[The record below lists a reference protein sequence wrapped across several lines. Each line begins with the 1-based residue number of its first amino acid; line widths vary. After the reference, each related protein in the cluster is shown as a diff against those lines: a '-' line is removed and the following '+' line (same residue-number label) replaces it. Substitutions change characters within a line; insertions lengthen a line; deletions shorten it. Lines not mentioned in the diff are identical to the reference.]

1 MKEEKSYNQ
10 FDELIK
16 DKFSSSTEQPDDIFW
31 KRLNDQLKINDKKFT
46 RRRSY
51 RWGFGSVLLIITIG
65 ICLFFANNEKA
76 DISSKNN
83 KIQPALGKNPKVTD
97 ANKKNTIS
105 KYKQSANNST
115 AYKSYDKTTTF
126 EIGNSERDES
136 ILQEQL
142 AKKKIK
148 NLNDSLIP
156 NKVIETTELVTIDI
170 SEEKPKDSNALNQQ
184 TKIDLG
190 KIAEL
195 ASKVFEPNELNGNDF
210 KTVEMNSD
218 HSTVDEKVLV
228 LEKSSLPELNK
239 NARSFDSTISNNTS
253 LSVDS
258 ARYLPTINESLD
270 SIHILADN
278 TNLNTKLSLGDSTK
292 VLNGATNDPLS
303 GIKPIRKT
311 WSLGVSL
318 NPVYSYRNLKDG
330 TSSSTVMNAAHY
342 NAYEKG
348 STQLNMG
355 FSAGYR
361 INNLIAVRSGIN
373 YASYK
378 NTYKAKNQSLY
389 FDLIDEDLSVETS
402 YGDFEID
409 QEDFENDDDNDLIDN
424 ELNEEDTNI
433 LVLSFSNSQTLKF
446 LQIPIEIEF
455 GMQRNKYRYFLRT
468 GFSYSYLISE
478 KTEFVT
484 DGFAPV
490 GKDNMSL
497 FNRNSLTTSFAV
509 GVEYVIN
516 QNWAILLT
524 PNFTYHLTSLN
535 RNLAFKTMPFWVG
548 LETSVKYYLK

>member
-16 DKFSSSTEQPDDIFW
+16 DKFSSGTEQPDDIFW

-46 RRRSY
+46 RRRFS
-51 RWGFGSVLLIITIG
+51 RWGFGSLLIIITIG
-65 ICLFFANNEKA
+65 ICLFFANKEKA
-76 DISSKNN
+76 DMLSKNN
-83 KIQPALGKNPKVTD
+83 NIQSALGKNPKVMD
-97 ANKKNTIS
+97 ANKKIAIS
-105 KYKQSANNST
+105 KYKQSANNSNENN
-115 AYKSYDKTTTF
+115 SSDKTTTF
-126 EIGNSERDES
+126 NIGNSERDES
-136 ILQEQL
+136 IKQDHLRD
-142 AKKKIK
+142 KKIEET
-148 NLNDSLIP
+148 NDAFFP
-156 NKVIETTELVTIDI
+156 NKVIETTEVVNISI
-170 SEEKPKDSNALNQQ
+170 SEEKPEDSNSLNQQ

-195 ASKVFEPNELNGNDF
+195 ASKDFEPYALNGNDF
-210 KTVEMNSD
+210 KTIEMKSD
-218 HSTVDEKVLV
+218 HSTVDEKVLA

-239 NARSFDSTISNNTS
+239 NAQSFDSTISNYTT
-253 LSVDS
+253 LSFDP
-258 ARYLPTINESLD
+258 ARYLPIINESSD

-278 TNLNTKLSLGDSTK
+278 TTLNTELSLGDSTK
-292 VLNGATNDPLS
+292 VLNGATNDPTP
-303 GIKPIRKT
+303 GIKPLKKT

-330 TSSSTVMNAAHY
+330 TTYSTVMNAAHY

-348 STQLNMG
+348 STQFNMG
-355 FSAGYR
+355 LSAGYR
-361 INNLIAVRSGIN
+361 INNLISVRSGIN

-378 NTYKAKNQSLY
+378 ITYKAKNKSMY

-409 QEDFENDDDNDLIDN
+409 QEDFEDDDDTDFIDN

-455 GMQRNKYRYFLRT
+455 GMQRKTFRYFFRT

-490 GKDNMSL
+490 RKDNVNSL
-497 FNRNSLTTSFAV
+497 NRNSLTTSFAV
-509 GVEYVIN
+509 GVEYVFN